1 MNCAA
6 PSLMK
11 TLTPL
16 GASGTFLTVTDPTMK
31 LIASVSL
38 ALIVGVFAADYI
50 RQGAVAG
57 VALHQQH
64 LCR

>member
-1 MNCAA
+1 
-6 PSLMK
+6 
-11 TLTPL
+11 
-16 GASGTFLTVTDPTMK
+16 MK